1 MEKSEP
7 DKVLVKGHWKTN
19 WVRGPKFGTS
29 VWIEPHYRAK
39 PASQKRKV
47 QGKLDD
53 KEHYRFQG

>member
-29 VWIEPHYRAK
+29 GWVEPHYRAK
-39 PASQKRKV
+39 PASQKEK
-47 QGKLDD
+47 GKA
-53 KEHYRFQG
+53 KG